1 MRLHETRLI
10 RKPLED
16 VFTFT
21 ADFGNSETWD
31 PGVESSRQ
39 VGSEPIGVGARF
51 DLVTRFG
58 SARTPMTY
66 TIVEYVPNKWVVL
79 EGRGGSVR
87 AVDEIKFEERPGGTW
102 VDYTADLTFDN
113 WVKWVSPLMKPIIS
127 RVVGRKALDGLV
139 ETLES

>member
-10 RKPLED
+10 RRPLEE

-21 ADFGNSETWD
+21 ADFSNSATWD

-39 VGSEPIGVGARF
+39 VGDDPIGVGARF

-58 SARTPMTY
+58 STRTPMTY
-66 TIVEYVPNKWVVL
+66 TIEEFAPNQRVVL
-79 EGRGGSVR
+79 GGAGGSVR
-87 AVDEIKFEERPGGTW
+87 AIDEITFEERPGGTC
-102 VDYTADLTFDN
+102 VDYTADLSFDN
-113 WVKWVSPLMKPIIS
+113 WIRWFSPVMKPILS
-127 RVVGRKALDGLV
+127 RLVGKKALDGLV